1 MSSRGKKKKLYR
13 AEHKKKPKKKL
24 GGISDCCG
32 NCASRLDFHYFNPQS
47 VRCNNNAS
55 PLYNAIMP
63 KQEYCIAYKR
73 YEETK

>member
-13 AEHKKKPKKKL
+13 AEHKKKPKQKL
-24 GGISDCCG
+24 GSIHDCCG
-32 NCASRLDFHYFNPQS
+32 NCQSRLDFHYFNPQS

-73 YEETK
+73 